1 MINAPNPG
9 SVLGM
14 VVAGPIGA
22 MVGAGLAVAATQPN
36 AQPFPFLQRGRH
48 SIVNVELPR
57 NGILIKIRDD
67 RCVFVFVCACF
78 TLCFFKGSDRTT
90 VYSIYQLD
98 APLYSRVK
106 QTSRL
111 SRHAVKAKVAFHCP

>member
-1 MINAPNPG
+1 MTKMINAPNPG

-36 AQPFPFLQRGRH
+36 AQMFPLLQRGRH

-57 NGILIKIRDD
+57 NGILIKMRDVCYSLCV
-67 RCVFVFVCACF
+67 CVFVS
-78 TLCFFKGSDRTT
+78 LCFF
-90 VYSIYQLD
+90 
-98 APLYSRVK
+98 
-106 QTSRL
+106 
-111 SRHAVKAKVAFHCP
+111 

>member
-1 MINAPNPG
+1 MFEYNCNGVFLRDRELYLQQFCAVNPEWNGIHVTKMINAPNPG

-36 AQPFPFLQRGRH
+36 AQMFPLLQRGRH

-57 NGILIKIRDD
+57 NGILIKMRDVCYSLCV
-67 RCVFVFVCACF
+67 CVFVS
-78 TLCFFKGSDRTT
+78 LCFF
-90 VYSIYQLD
+90 
-98 APLYSRVK
+98 
-106 QTSRL
+106 
-111 SRHAVKAKVAFHCP
+111 

>member
-1 MINAPNPG
+1 MINMINAPNPG

-67 RCVFVFVCACF
+67 RCVFVFVCACV
-78 TLCFFKGSDRTT
+78 TLCFLKDRIELQYT
-90 VYSIYQLD
+90 VYVSWTPQ
-98 APLYSRVK
+98 K
-106 QTSRL
+106 
-111 SRHAVKAKVAFHCP
+111 